1 MVLLFSY
8 QTNLQEVIS
17 HKRVIEAVT
26 EKAQALVQLTNDKEG
41 GKEVQETVD
50 SINKRYEELVNNLLV
65 TITELEESL
74 DVFQQFHDL
83 QKSHQDYQKQLWDRL
98 AGYSGKDTSKIMR

>member
-1 MVLLFSY
+1 M
-8 QTNLQEVIS
+8 
-17 HKRVIEAVT
+17 T
-26 EKAQALVQLTNDKEG
+26 EKAQALVQLTNNKEG

-65 TITELEESL
+65 TITQLEESL

-98 AGYSGKDTSKIMR
+98 AGYSGKASLKIMR

>member
-1 MVLLFSY
+1 
-8 QTNLQEVIS
+8 
-17 HKRVIEAVT
+17 VIEAVT
-26 EKAQALVQLTNDKEG
+26 EKAQALVQLTNSKEG

-65 TITELEESL
+65 TITQLEESL

-98 AGYSGKDTSKIMR
+98 AGYSGKNISKLMS

>member
-1 MVLLFSY
+1 MICLFFLFIYSY

-17 HKRVIEAVT
+17 HKRVVEAVT

-41 GKEVQETVD
+41 GKEVQETVN

-65 TITELEESL
+65 TIT
-74 DVFQQFHDL
+74 
-83 QKSHQDYQKQLWDRL
+83 
-98 AGYSGKDTSKIMR
+98 